1 MNLTLRTITVSLS
14 MLAVWGG
21 YAQVP
26 QSGTYRIKSAN
37 NTYVQIKSKYYA
49 KPDATEAEAS
59 EVGVGIG
66 YKTGD
71 GYRVYSLTGIN
82 PNDKQP
88 IQVYDYVD
96 KAYKIVY
103 EFAQKKLNEKLSN
116 YDGVLQALLSDP
128 AKVEEVKTALDAMA
142 DSICKIYTDDYA
154 YMTLV
159 PQAHYGKKWIVRA
172 KATVPAIPYTIQA
185 VGNYLVKGHEVR
197 PGHPCTDVWD
207 WAKQHVLKYL
217 DGSQTDQR
225 LKEMAIKYLDQVT
238 PGTTY
243 YLVYDKDD
251 QSFGYSEK
259 GDTDNGLW
267 TMEEVSTTADGL
279 TPGVVNIMN
288 NSTKH
293 YVSVAST
300 GKYDAEP
307 SMTLKD
313 IESSEAN
320 KQSAAITLDFGRLNR
335 SEKNL
340 YRITELS
347 NQGQD
352 VVGYMSKGM
361 EKVFS
366 VLDAKLGKKDD
377 NGQTYYEK
385 IASFI
390 NPMLTNKGIAN
401 ITANDV
407 RADVK
412 TAVDLC
418 ADHYAYMKLVAN
430 GDGTVK
436 LRVDVPQVPALLD
449 LAVQMHQQSKTKN
462 DWKLYDVEVT
472 SQGAKATNG
481 MADGSDELAALL
493 KRDASNG
500 TSPFET
506 FAKEQISN
514 YFDNNPETS
523 ANLKKL
529 WEQNKDKWHFGK
541 TYYLSAESTS
551 NTFEFTENGDDAAA
565 QWTLA
570 DVNAA
575 SSTTN
580 PYKGYFR
587 IKNVGGYGDQQYID
601 VRGRITADATA
612 TNEDKVTKPGTVLYV
627 NLNAKGTDV
636 SSPYKANST
645 VKGFELL
652 NLRSQG
658 LDVMNGAEATED
670 ELKNMY
676 SINLNDL
683 PASLRSA
690 YSGYVGFG
698 RYMLSLGA
706 AFADQHI
713 SEYASDTK
721 KFDDLMADF
730 NANYLPNLKFQ
741 VYLLPVKDKENTY
754 LVRSQ
759 VPSLKPIVDFYKAN
773 KADMDKV
780 VVPAVRTFLNYH
792 SDMTKLVGF
801 TGEKFTDADDET
813 INSWYSAKGGN
824 WHVKD
829 CCEKDAQGNLI
840 KDADGNYTLSYS
852 TILGSEQIMFDW
864 LKLQMLKALKATGH
878 DTNLGGYVNMIHYN
892 TPYYLIEGDNH
903 DAQGNRVYTKNAEL
917 GFANDGLNANMT
929 AKESDLAKAGDHAY
943 WTLEP
948 VDADNYFTVKPNT
961 HEGKNHKYYS
971 STYLDFPFQI
981 TGTNVNAV
989 YAVDENGVQNG
1000 TKADGTEYKYVTFNK
1015 VSGVVPA
1022 ATPVIIEFKSPTVG
1036 KDLALTPVLSDA
1048 RTTVSSEALVQGTF
1062 LGGKHKSN
1070 SNTTGDI
1077 IQQILG
1083 ALTDGSLQQKWGVGT
1098 DGMDLYLWGYNT
1110 KDKSNPYGF
1119 YLYSKSGDDNL
1130 IPANKPF
1137 LVLDPNSNPN
1147 SNAKV
1152 YVMFGDGEATS
1163 INSLFDT
1170 TTTMPADA
1178 PRYNLAGQRVNS
1190 SYKGVVIVNGH
1201 KYIQK

>member
-1 MNLTLRTITVSLS
+1 M
-14 MLAVWGG
+14 GG

-37 NTYVQIKSKYYA
+37 NTYVKIQGKYYA

-59 EVGVGIG
+59 QVGVGIG

-71 GYRVYSLTGIN
+71 GYRVYSLTGTN
-82 PNDKQP
+82 PTNNEQ
-88 IQVYDYVD
+88 IEVYDYVGR
-96 KAYKIVY
+96 AYDMVSK
-103 EFAQKKLNEKLSN
+103 FAQKELNKKLSN

-128 AKVEEVKTALDAMA
+128 AKVEEVKSALDAMA

-172 KATVPAIPYTIQA
+172 KATVPAIPYTVQA
-185 VGNYLVKGHEVR
+185 IGNYIVVGDEVIAGHK
-197 PGHPCTDVWD
+197 CTDVWD

-217 DGSQTDQR
+217 DAHQTDER
-225 LKEMAIKYLDQVT
+225 LKQLVEKYLDQVT

-243 YLVYDKDD
+243 YLSYDKSDN
-251 QSFGYSEK
+251 SFGYTTTP
-259 GDTDNGLW
+259 TDAGLW
-267 TMEEVSTTADGL
+267 TMEAVNTTADKL
-279 TPGVVNIMN
+279 TPGVVNIKN
-288 NSTKH
+288 NSTDH
-293 YVSVAST
+293 YVSVA

-307 SMTLKD
+307 SMTLSD
-313 IESSEAN
+313 IESSDAN
-320 KQSAAITLDFGRLNR
+320 KRKAAITLDFGRLNR
-335 SEKNL
+335 SDANL
-340 YRITELS
+340 YRLTELS

-352 VVGYMSKGM
+352 VVGYLAKGM
-361 EKVFS
+361 DKAFN
-366 VLDAKLGKKDD
+366 VLDAKLK
-377 NGQTYYEK
+377 EK
-385 IASFI
+385 NAYTKLAEFI
-390 NPMLTNKGIAN
+390 NGMLTNKGIN
-401 ITANDV
+401 YSITADNV

-418 ADHYAYMKLVAN
+418 ADHYAYMKLIDN
-430 GDGTVK
+430 GDGSVK
-436 LRVDVPQVPALLD
+436 LRVDVPKVPALLD
-449 LAVQMHQQSKTKN
+449 LAVEMYQ
-462 DWKLYDVEVT
+462 
-472 SQGAKATNG
+472 
-481 MADGSDELAALL
+481 
-493 KRDASNG
+493 KRDASNDG
-500 TSPFET
+500 TSPFEE
-506 FAKEQISN
+506 FAKDQISN
-514 YFDNNPETS
+514 YFNSSETS
-523 ANLKKL
+523 DNLKKL
-529 WEQNKDKWHFGK
+529 WNQNKDKWHFGK
-541 TYYLSAESTS
+541 TYYLSAEGKS
-551 NTFEFTENGDDAAA
+551 NTFEFTEDGNEDAA
-565 QWTLA
+565 QWKLS

-587 IKNVGGYGDQQYID
+587 IKNEGGYGDQQYID

-627 NLNAKGTDV
+627 NLDAKGTDV

-676 SINLNDL
+676 SIDL
-683 PASLRSA
+683 SDRQASLRNA
-690 YSGYVGFG
+690 YNGYVGFG
-698 RYMLSLGA
+698 RYMLAAGA
-706 AFADQHI
+706 AFADGYI
-713 SEYASDTK
+713 RNYASDTK
-721 KFDDLMADF
+721 KFDALMADF

-741 VYLLPVKDKENTY
+741 VYLLPVEGKKNTY

-773 KADMDKV
+773 KTDMDNV
-780 VVPAVRTFLNYH
+780 VVPAVRSFLNTKEH
-792 SDMTKLVGF
+792 SALLTSKFGF

-813 INSWYSAKGGN
+813 INSWYSAKGGE

-829 CCEKDAQGNLI
+829 CCEKDADGNLI
-840 KDADGNYTLSYS
+840 KDKDGNYTLSYS

-864 LKLQMLKALKATGH
+864 LKLQMLKALKTRGL
-878 DTNLGGYVNMIHYN
+878 DPSLGGYVNMIHYN

-903 DAQGNRVYTKNAEL
+903 DAQGGRGYTANAEL

-929 AKESDLAKAGDHAY
+929 AKESDLAKAAEHAY

-948 VDADNYFTVKPNT
+948 VDADNYFTVKPNS
-961 HEGKNHKYYS
+961 HAGRNGMYYS

-981 TGTNVNAV
+981 TGSNVNAV
-989 YAVDENGVQNG
+989 YAVDKNGVQNG
-1000 TKADGTEYKYVTFNK
+1000 KKADGTGYQYVTFDK
-1015 VSGVVPA
+1015 VTGVVPA
-1022 ATPVIIEFKSPTVG
+1022 ATPVIIEFNSSTVD

-1048 RTTVSSEALVQGTF
+1048 RTTVSSDELVQGTF
-1062 LGGKHKSN
+1062 LGGKHN
-1070 SNTTGDI
+1070 SSGS
-1077 IQQILG
+1077 
-1083 ALTDGSLQQKWGVGT
+1083 LTDGTLQQKWGVGT
-1098 DGMDLYLWGYNT
+1098 DGKDLYLWGYNT
-1110 KDKSNPYGF
+1110 KDTSNPYGF
-1119 YLYSKSGDDNL
+1119 YLYSKKDEPKDSQYNL

-1137 LVLDPNSNPN
+1137 LVLPQGN
-1147 SNAKV
+1147 NAKV

-1163 INSLFDT
+1163 INSLFDA